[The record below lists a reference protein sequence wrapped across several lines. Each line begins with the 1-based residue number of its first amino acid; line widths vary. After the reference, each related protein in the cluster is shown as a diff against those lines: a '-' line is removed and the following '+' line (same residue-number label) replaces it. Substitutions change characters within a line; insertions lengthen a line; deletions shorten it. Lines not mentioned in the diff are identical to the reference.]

1 MNRMKMKKTSAKSN
15 PVRLELQHPSAQAAF
30 VAGSFND
37 WVPEK
42 TPMTST
48 GNGRWVSELSV
59 GPGRYEYL
67 FVVDG
72 HWVPDPKAMEQ
83 VQNPF
88 GGRNS
93 VLTV

>member
-1 MNRMKMKKTSAKSN
+1 MNTKKTKKTTRKSN
-15 PVRLELQHPSAQAAF
+15 PTHLELLHPSAQTAF

-48 GNGRWVSELSV
+48 GNGRWVSELAV
-59 GPGRYEYL
+59 APGRYEYL

-72 HWVPDPKAMEQ
+72 SWLPDPKAKEQ
-83 VQNPF
+83 VQ
-88 GGRNS
+88 
-93 VLTV
+93 